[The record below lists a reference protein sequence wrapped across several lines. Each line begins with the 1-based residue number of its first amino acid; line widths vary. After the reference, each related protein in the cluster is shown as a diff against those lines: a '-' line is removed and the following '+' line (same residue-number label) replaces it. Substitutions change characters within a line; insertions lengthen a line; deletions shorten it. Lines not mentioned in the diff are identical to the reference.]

1 MLVRFILFT
10 VLAYFIFRWL
20 DRLIRPSRNERPVN
34 SNQKSK
40 KQNKSSNVDQGKI
53 KSVIKDDVGDY
64 VDFEEID
71 EKK

>member
-1 MLVRFILFT
+1 MV
-10 VLAYFIFRWL
+10 
-20 DRLIRPSRNERPVN
+20 